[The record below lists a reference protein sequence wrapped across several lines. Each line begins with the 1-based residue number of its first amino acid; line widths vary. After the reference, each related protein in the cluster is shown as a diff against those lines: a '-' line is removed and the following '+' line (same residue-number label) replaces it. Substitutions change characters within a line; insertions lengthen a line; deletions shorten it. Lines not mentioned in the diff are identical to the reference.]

1 MTQACEHCGGR
12 VRHRVIREFRDDA
25 LLGLPGVVLVNAVT
39 ETVCTRCR
47 RVEGI
52 TIPNPAGAIAAAG
65 IARVMHP
72 VKLTGAELR
81 AVRRA
86 AGRTA
91 KDLANVLDVRAET
104 VSRWETGAEPIGS
117 ANEKLARLALGAA
130 LDIGQGAPS
139 LVAFDPDAIVAM
151 QLRAPRAGGRPPE
164 IRLELVRVRNAASAG
179 AWDQVK
185 RAA

>member
-1 MTQACEHCGGR
+1 MIQACEHCGGR

-39 ETVCTRCR
+39 ETVCTRCGQ
-47 RVEGI
+47 VEGI

-91 KDLANVLDVRAET
+91 KDLAAVLDVRAET

-117 ANEKLARLALGAA
+117 ANEKLARLALGNA
-130 LDIGQGAPS
+130 LDQGAPS
-139 LVAFDPDAIVAM
+139 LVAFDATAMLYM
-151 QLRAPRAGGRPPE
+151 QLTGRRSGGRPPE
-164 IRLELVRVRNAASAG
+164 IRLHLVRVGDAATGG
-179 AWDQVK
+179 AWEQAK

>member
-1 MTQACEHCGGR
+1 MKRACEDCGGR
-12 VRHRVIREFRDDA
+12 VRHRVIRAFRDDA
-25 LLGLPGVVLVNAVT
+25 VLGVPGVVLVNAVT

-47 RVEGI
+47 RVAGI

-86 AGRTA
+86 AGYTA
-91 KDLANVLDVRAET
+91 KDLAEVLDVRAET
-104 VSRWETGAEPIGS
+104 VSRWETGVEPIGS
-117 ANEKLARLALGAA
+117 ANEKVARLVLGNA
-130 LDIGQGAPS
+130 LDQGAPSS
-139 LVAFDPDAIVAM
+139 LVAFDPDALVAM
-151 QLRAPRAGGRPPE
+151 QLRASRAGGRPPE
-164 IRLELVRVRNAASAG
+164 IRLALVRVGDAATGG
-179 AWDQVK
+179 AWDHAK